1 MICMMAASVTGVYA
15 QRSDRSFIR
24 KGNRMFEDSLFIKA
38 EENYLKAVDM
48 NPEMYRE
55 HLTLAIPILRN
66 KSQMRRLNSTGR
78 QPMLLN

>member
-1 MICMMAASVTGVYA
+1 MKKVLLMICMMAASVTGVYA

-48 NPEMYRE
+48 RCRTQFDR
-55 HLTLAIPILRN
+55 HVCR
-66 KSQMRRLNSTGR
+66 STCR
-78 QPMLLN
+78 